1 MIDSIYKSICAD
13 IENSFGSHLMA
24 NVNDSHIHQYK
35 EFIESKIKNVDTCF
49 QIRLTSEFFKLGPL
63 ELLVQDQDI
72 TEILVNAPNSIWF
85 EKSGKLHKHDDRFLS
100 DISYN
105 NIIEKLGQLAGK
117 HLTLE
122 RPYLEGHFSGM
133 RLSILSSE
141 ITNAYSIISIRKHPK
156 NPWNLDRLVN
166 NQWCDQLTS
175 EILKTMISNGDNFLI
190 IGETGSGKTSIVNA
204 LLNEISMCER
214 AVIIED
220 SSEIHLPNSAS
231 VKLLTRESSQDH
243 LPSID
248 QQTLLKRALRLRP
261 DRLIMG
267 EIRGEESKDFLMLLA
282 TGHRGCFAT
291 LHAKNP
297 SEALIRLEMLIQ
309 LGAPQWNLQAIRRLI
324 FLSLQYVI
332 VTERTSL
339 GKRLFKGLYKL
350 SSLEDSGITLDS
362 ITSLGTSFGA

>member
-1 MIDSIYKSICAD
+1 MIEKFYSSICVE
-13 IENSFGSHLMA
+13 IEKSFETHLMVNA
-24 NVNDSHIHQYK
+24 NDSNIQQYK
-35 EFIESKIKNVDTCF
+35 EFIESRIA
-49 QIRLTSEFFKLGPL
+49 RLDANYQDRLRNEFFNLGPL
-63 ELLVQDQDI
+63 ELLIQDNEI
-72 TEILVNAPNSIWF
+72 SEILVNSPDSIWY
-85 EKSGKLHKHDDRFLS
+85 EKNGKLIRHDDRFFS
-100 DISYN
+100 DVSYL
-105 NIIEKLGQLAGK
+105 NIIEKLGQKAGK

-122 RPYLEGHFSGM
+122 RPYIEGHFSGM

-141 ITNAYSIISIRKHPK
+141 ITNAYSVVSIRKHPQ
-156 NPWNLDRLVN
+156 NPWVLERLVS
-166 NQWCDQLTS
+166 NQWCDQLS
-175 EILKTMISNGDNFLI
+175 AEVLKSIITKGENFLI

-204 LLNEISMCER
+204 LLNEIPTNER

-231 VKLLTRESSQDH
+231 VKLLTRDSNQDH
-243 LPSID
+243 LSSID

-297 SEALIRLEMLIQ
+297 NEALIRLEMLIQ

-324 FLSLQYVI
+324 FLSLQYI
-332 VTERTSL
+332 LVTERNSE
-339 GKRLFKGLYKL
+339 GKRLFKGIYKL

-362 ITSLGTSFGA
+362 ITSLGTSFGV